1 MRLLKTV
8 TGLRSYLEHRR
19 HQQIGLVPTMGALHN
34 GHFSLI
40 KRAVAENDV
49 AVVSIFVNPLQFA
62 PSEDFKQYP
71 RQLEQDCQQCEQLG
85 VEVVFAPTDKEMGI
99 GGTMTTVVPPPSMLS
114 VLCGPYRPGHFQ
126 GVATIVTKLL
136 NTVQPAIAYFGEKD
150 AQQLAIIR
158 RLVSDLNIPVE
169 IRGCPIVRD
178 ASGLALSSRN
188 QYLSASEKEQALA
201 LSRSLHKAQQA
212 FEDGERNGEK
222 LVNIVQQELA
232 SASGVELAG
241 SSSRSLLRLNFEVEY
256 VQLVHPR
263 SLERLETIEEAGLLA
278 IACYVGSTRLIDNVI
293 LSKRQ
298 PIIAIDG
305 PAGAGK
311 STVAR
316 RVAQALALLYL
327 DSGAMY
333 RAVTWLVMQSG
344 INVED
349 EVAVAELMSGIELK
363 LIAADS
369 LADPVRVQIDHKDVT
384 DYIRTSQVTANVSA
398 VSAQAA
404 VRQELVRQQRRL
416 GKHGGIVA
424 EGRDIGTNVFPDAE
438 LKIFLTASVQERAR
452 RRFQDWQLGEETSL
466 KQLQQDIQQRDNLD
480 SNRSI
485 SPLRKAA
492 DAVEIDSD
500 RLSIE
505 DVTEQIVHL
514 YQQKLGSG

>member
-8 TGLRSYLEHRR
+8 TGLRFYLEHRR

-40 KRAVAENDV
+40 KRAVADNDI
-49 AVVSIFVNPLQFA
+49 AIVSIFVNPLQFS
-62 PSEDFKQYP
+62 PGEDFKQYP
-71 RQLEQDCQQCEQLG
+71 RQLEQDRQRCEQLG
-85 VEVVFAPTDKEMGI
+85 VELVFAPTGEEMGI
-99 GGTMTTVVPPPSMLS
+99 GGTITTVVPPPSMLS

-126 GVATIVTKLL
+126 GVATIVTKLF
-136 NTVQPAIAYFGEKD
+136 NSVQPAIAYFGEKD

-188 QYLSASEKEQALA
+188 QYLSASEKEQAIA
-201 LSRSLHKAQQA
+201 LFRSLEKAQQA
-212 FEDGERNGEK
+212 FDSGERNGK
-222 LVNIVQQELA
+222 TLTNIVQRELA
-232 SASGVELAG
+232 TAAGV
-241 SSSRSLLRLNFEVEY
+241 EVEY
-256 VQLVHPR
+256 VQLVEPR
-263 SLERLETIEEAGLLA
+263 SLELLETIEEAGLLA
-278 IACYVGSTRLIDNVI
+278 IAGYVGSTRLIDNVI
-293 LSKRQ
+293 LRKRQ

-311 STVAR
+311 SSVAR

-327 DSGAMY
+327 DTGAMY

-349 EVAVAELMSGIELK
+349 EVAVAELISGIELK

-369 LADPVRVQIDHKDVT
+369 LAEPMRVQIDQKDIT
-384 DYIRTSQVTANVSA
+384 DYIRTPQVTTNVST

-404 VRQELVRQQRRL
+404 VRQELVKQQRRL
-416 GKHGGIVA
+416 GKQGGIVA
-424 EGRDIGTNVFPDAE
+424 EGRDVGTNVFPDAE

-452 RRFQDWQLGEETSL
+452 RRFQEWQEETSL
-466 KQLQQDIQQRDNLD
+466 KQLQQDIQRRDHLD
-480 SNRSI
+480 SNRPI

-492 DAVEIDSD
+492 DAVEINSD
-500 RLSIE
+500 RLSIQ
-505 DVTEQIVHL
+505 DVTERIVHL
-514 YQQKLGSG
+514 YQQKLDL

>member
-19 HQQIGLVPTMGALHN
+19 HQQIGLVPTMGALHD

-99 GGTMTTVVPPPSMLS
+99 GGTMTTVVPPPPMLS
-114 VLCGPYRPGHFQ
+114 VLCAPYRPGHFQ

-188 QYLSASEKEQALA
+188 QYLSASEKEQALI

-212 FEDGERNGEK
+212 FDSGERNRK
-222 LVNIVQQELA
+222 RLVNIVQQELA
-232 SASGVELAG
+232 SAAGVA
-241 SSSRSLLRLNFEVEY
+241 VEY

-263 SLERLETIEEAGLLA
+263 SLELLETIEEAGLLA

-293 LSKRQ
+293 LSQRQ

-316 RVAQALALLYL
+316 RVAQALDLLYL

-344 INVED
+344 IDVED
-349 EVAVAELMSGIELK
+349 EVAVAELISGIELK
-363 LIAADS
+363 LITADS
-369 LADPVRVQIDHKDVT
+369 LAEPVRVQIDHKDVT
-384 DYIRTSQVTANVSA
+384 DYIRTSQITAHVSA

-404 VRQELVRQQRRL
+404 VRQELVKQQRRL

-500 RLSIE
+500 HLSIE
-505 DVTEQIVHL
+505 DVTEQVVRL
-514 YQQKLGSG
+514 YQQKLGT

>member
-19 HQQIGLVPTMGALHN
+19 HGQIGLVPTMGALHD

-99 GGTMTTVVPPPSMLS
+99 GGTITTVVPPPSMLS

-150 AQQLAIIR
+150 AQQFAIIR

-188 QYLSASEKEQALA
+188 QYLSASEKAQALA

-212 FEDGERNGEK
+212 FDDGERNGK
-222 LVNIVQQELA
+222 RLVNIVQQELA
-232 SASGVELAG
+232 AAPGV
-241 SSSRSLLRLNFEVEY
+241 EVEY

-263 SLERLETIEEAGLLA
+263 SLERLETIEEVGLLA

-293 LSKRQ
+293 LSQRQ

-316 RVAQALALLYL
+316 RVAQALGLLYL

-344 INVED
+344 IDVED
-349 EVAVAELMSGIELK
+349 EVAVAELISGIDLK
-363 LIAADS
+363 LMAADS

-384 DYIRTSQVTANVSA
+384 DFIRTSQVTAHVSA

-452 RRFQDWQLGEETSL
+452 RRFQDWLGEETSL
-466 KQLQQDIQQRDNLD
+466 KQLQQDIQRRDYLD
-480 SNRSI
+480 SHRPI

-514 YQQKLGSG
+514 YQQKLGSS

>member
-8 TGLRSYLEHRR
+8 MGLRSYLEYRR
-19 HQQIGLVPTMGALHN
+19 HQQIGLVPTMGALHD

-40 KRAVAENDV
+40 KRAVAENDA

-188 QYLSASEKEQALA
+188 QYLSASEKEQALV

-212 FEDGERNGEK
+212 FDDGERNGEK

-232 SASGVELAG
+232 SAVGVA
-241 SSSRSLLRLNFEVEY
+241 VEY

-263 SLERLETIEEAGLLA
+263 SLELLETIEDAGLLA

-293 LSKRQ
+293 LSQRQ

-316 RVAQALALLYL
+316 RVAQALDLLYL

-333 RAVTWLVMQSG
+333 RAVTWLVMQSE
-344 INVED
+344 IDVED
-349 EVAVAELMSGIELK
+349 EVAVAELISGIELK
-363 LIAADS
+363 LMAADS
-369 LADPVRVQIDHKDVT
+369 LAEPMRVQIAQKDVT
-384 DYIRTSQVTANVSA
+384 DYIRTPQVTAHVSA

-404 VRQELVRQQRRL
+404 VRQELVKQQRRL
-416 GKHGGIVA
+416 GKRGGIVA

-466 KQLQQDIQQRDNLD
+466 KQLQQDIQQRDALD
-480 SNRSI
+480 SHRPI

-514 YQQKLGSG
+514 YQQKLGSS

>member
-19 HQQIGLVPTMGALHN
+19 HQQIGLVPTMGALHD

-40 KRAVAENDV
+40 KRAVAENDA

-85 VEVVFAPTDKEMGI
+85 VEVVFAPTDQEMGI

-169 IRGCPIVRD
+169 IRGCPIVRN

-188 QYLSASEKEQALA
+188 QYLSASEKEQALV

-212 FEDGERNGEK
+212 FDDGERNGEK

-232 SASGVELAG
+232 SAVGVA
-241 SSSRSLLRLNFEVEY
+241 VEY

-263 SLERLETIEEAGLLA
+263 SLELLETIEDAGLLA

-293 LSKRQ
+293 LSQRQ

-316 RVAQALALLYL
+316 RVAQALDLLYL

-344 INVED
+344 IDVED
-349 EVAVAELMSGIELK
+349 EVAVAELISGIELK
-363 LIAADS
+363 LMAADS
-369 LADPVRVQIDHKDVT
+369 LAEPMRVQIAQKDVT
-384 DYIRTSQVTANVSA
+384 DYIRTPQVTAHVSA

-404 VRQELVRQQRRL
+404 VRQELVKQQRRL
-416 GKHGGIVA
+416 GNRGGIVA

-466 KQLQQDIQQRDNLD
+466 KQLQQDIQQRDDLD
-480 SNRSI
+480 SHRSI

-505 DVTEQIVHL
+505 DVTEQIVHR
-514 YQQKLGSG
+514 YQQKLGSS